1 MARAGDGELIRATP
15 REGFA
20 RVFTWYARRLLR
32 SRFHRVRMTPEGRG
46 LLRGLDGES
55 GPLIICCTHASW
67 WDPLVGLVLQR
78 ELLPSRAAFSPMD
91 ADQLR
96 RFAFFRKVGLFGID
110 PDDPASL
117 AAMTSYA
124 TELVAAH
131 PRVTLAL
138 TPQGRFADPR
148 EPVRIRPGAA
158 ALAARL
164 ERTRVVCVAIEYAFW
179 QDQKPEVFVHAVEA
193 GSAACSTAS
202 WQRAIATGMQAA
214 ADELARRVMAREPA
228 GFEIVL
234 GAAAGRATAT
244 HPVHALWLALRGRSG
259 EIESRRAARMTEA
272 RA

>member
-15 REGFA
+15 RRGFA
-20 RVFTWYARRLLR
+20 RVFAWYARRLLR
-32 SRFHRVRMTPEGRG
+32 SRFHRVRLTPEGRG
-46 LLRGLDGES
+46 LLRGLDGEAA
-55 GPLIICCTHASW
+55 PLIICCTHASW

-117 AAMTSYA
+117 AAMTSHVS
-124 TELVAAH
+124 ELVAAH
-131 PRVTLAL
+131 PRLTLAL

-164 ERTRVVCVAIEYAFW
+164 EIPRVVCVAIEYAFW
-179 QDQKPEVFVHAVEA
+179 QDQKPEVFVHAVESWA
-193 GSAACSTAS
+193 EAASTTG
-202 WQRAIATGMQAA
+202 WQRAIATGMQEA
-214 ADELARRVMAREPA
+214 ADELAQRVISREPA
-228 GFEIVL
+228 GFEIML
-234 GAAAGRATAT
+234 GAASGRATAT
-244 HPVHALWLALRGRSG
+244 NPVHALWLTLRGRSG
-259 EIESRRAARMTEA
+259 EIEARRAGRTTEA

>member
-1 MARAGDGELIRATP
+1 MARAGNGELIRATP
-15 REGFA
+15 RRGFA
-20 RVFTWYARRLLR
+20 RVFAWYARRLLR

-46 LLRGLDGES
+46 LLRGLDGETA
-55 GPLIICCTHASW
+55 PLIICCTHVSW
-67 WDPLVGLVLQR
+67 WDPLVGLDLQR

-117 AAMTSYA
+117 GAMTSYVS
-124 TELVAAH
+124 ELASAH
-131 PRVTLAL
+131 PRLTLAL

-179 QDQKPEVFVHAVEA
+179 QDQKPEVFVHAVE
-193 GSAACSTAS
+193 SRPVAASTAS
-202 WQRAIATGMQAA
+202 WQRAIAAGMQAA
-214 ADELARRVMAREPA
+214 ADELARRVIARDPG
-228 GFEIVL
+228 GFEILL
-234 GAAAGRATAT
+234 GAAMGRATAAN
-244 HPVHALWLALRGRSG
+244 PVHGLWLALRGRSG
-259 EIESRRAARMTEA
+259 EIESRRAGRIAGA